1 MNRET
6 SQLISLLR
14 IQLVLF
20 VITIH
25 IGGIDSKF
33 IECFVG
39 FISRGAVPLFFI
51 ISGYLFFT
59 SKLDYKTKI
68 KKRVWSLVIPFYVW
82 NFIAIIYNI
91 TIVQLGFASTQNF
104 YKSATITEIIISFLG
119 LFHTYPS
126 DIPMWYVRNLFIVC
140 CLSPLIIIILKKVP
154 RFFLLFCVLIYI
166 LDNSKFTYIVIQ
178 TILFF
183 SLGMYI
189 AMKRIV
195 LDDIFKLQNTIIVIL
210 CIMVSVMLWF
220 FLRNND
226 IANIISRIGSLCTIY
241 LISCFLYNLA
251 QRDISISKKSIL
263 LEASFFIFA
272 FHDISLSGICSRI
285 NTYFIVD
292 YNNIGKIVVFMV
304 EVLTIYIASLGLFCV
319 LRKYC
324 PKLLYIMNG
333 R

>member
-6 SQLISLLR
+6 SQLVSLLR
-14 IQLVLF
+14 IPLVLF

-25 IGGIDSKF
+25 VNGIDLKF
-33 IECFVG
+33 IECFVR

-51 ISGYLFFT
+51 ISGYLFFVG
-59 SKLDYKTKI
+59 KVDYKTKI

-82 NFIAIIYNI
+82 NFIATIYNI
-91 TIVQLGFASTQNF
+91 TIVQLGFASHLNF
-104 YKSATITEIIISFLG
+104 YKSASITEIVIKFTG

-140 CLSPLIIIILKKVP
+140 CLSPLLIIVLKKVP
-154 RFFLLFCVLIYI
+154 RFFLLSCVLIYI
-166 LDNSKFTYIVIQ
+166 LDNSIFTYIVIQ

-195 LDDIFKLQNTIIVIL
+195 LDDIFKLQNTTIAIFCIVLSLAI
-210 CIMVSVMLWF
+210 WF
-220 FLRNND
+220 CSRD
-226 IANIISRIGSLCTIY
+226 EVIANIISQVGLLCTIY
-241 LISCFLYNLA
+241 LIPYFLYSIVR
-251 QRDISISKKSIL
+251 RDISISEKSIL

-272 FHDISLSGICSRI
+272 FHNISLSGICSRV
-285 NTYFIVD
+285 NSYFIVD
-292 YNNIGKIVVFMV
+292 CNDIGKILVFMT
-304 EVLTIYIASLGLFCV
+304 EVITIYVTSLMSFCI